1 MIRKLLTVCLCVAGV
16 HAPASPISTTKNSD
30 TSPSSTTTTI
40 TPKESF
46 NVQSILYTN
55 TTTSNPSTS
64 NSHKA
69 SVQRFAWDEPSRLA
83 ELPVPHN
90 RYWDRVAWCE
100 TRRNWKDKG
109 RYAGGLGIYINTWNG
124 FGGEEFASKQ
134 WKATRLEQI
143 LVANRIAI
151 RGWLAPNGFFQKPV
165 GFNGWGCIRNYD
177 YLKPTVPAPWV
188 RRDYERR

>member
-1 MIRKLLTVCLCVAGV
+1 LIRKLLTVCLCVAGV
-16 HAPASPISTTKNSD
+16 HTPASRISTIQNSD
-30 TSPSSTTTTI
+30 TSPSSSTTTA
-40 TPKESF
+40 PKETF
-46 NVQSILYTN
+46 NVQQILNIHTR
-55 TTTSNPSTS
+55 TSTTSTPNRDKDT
-64 NSHKA
+64 
-69 SVQRFAWDEPSRLA
+69 VQNFAWAEPSRLA
-83 ELPVPHN
+83 ELPVPNN
-90 RYWDRVAWCE
+90 RYWDKVAWCE

-165 GFNGWGCIRNYD
+165 GFNGWGCIRNYG
-177 YLKPTVPAPWV
+177 YLKPTVPSPWT
-188 RRDYERR
+188 RRHHERR

>member
-16 HAPASPISTTKNSD
+16 HTPATPISTHINPTTTTLKETFNVQQIL
-30 TSPSSTTTTI
+30 TPYTTSSTTTT
-40 TPKESF
+40 
-46 NVQSILYTN
+46 V
-55 TTTSNPSTS
+55 
-64 NSHKA
+64 HRGKA
-69 SVQRFAWDEPSRLA
+69 TVHTFAWAEPSRLA
-83 ELPVPHN
+83 QLPVPKN
-90 RYWDRVAWCE
+90 RYWDKVAWCE

-109 RYAGGLGIYINTWNG
+109 QWAGGLGIYIGTWNG

-165 GFNGWGCIRNYD
+165 GFNGWGCIRNYK
-177 YLKPTVPAPWV
+177 YLKPTVPSPWT
-188 RRDYERR
+188 RRHYERR

>member
-1 MIRKLLTVCLCVAGV
+1 MIRKLISVCLCVAGV
-16 HAPASPISTTKNSD
+16 HTPATPISTHIN
-30 TSPSSTTTTI
+30 PTTTTTT
-40 TPKESF
+40 TPKETF
-46 NVQSILYTN
+46 NAQQILTPY
-55 TTTSNPSTS
+55 TTTSTTS
-64 NSHKA
+64 APHRDKA
-69 SVQRFAWDEPSRLA
+69 TVQKFTWDEPSRLA

-90 RYWDRVAWCE
+90 RYWDKVAWCE

-109 RYAGGLGIYINTWNG
+109 LYAGGLGIYINTWNG

-177 YLKPTVPAPWV
+177 YLKPTVPAPWK
-188 RRDYERR
+188 RRHHERR